1 MSKVLPMNQGA
12 IEIERSQEFVRI
24 AKELGDH
31 IKRLNL
37 LAEDND
43 KLVSLMIDQ
52 VQEAEATAFRQ
63 GFRLGVDVERKER
76 TIICIFNSK
85 FITQPL

>member
-1 MSKVLPMNQGA
+1 MSKILPMNQEA

-37 LAEDND
+37 SAEDND
-43 KLVSLMIDQ
+43 QLIYLMVDQ

-63 GFRLGVDVERKER
+63 GFRSGVDVERKER
-76 TIICIFNSK
+76 TK
-85 FITQPL
+85 K